1 MTNKAVRI
9 VDKIE
14 FCWPSYVT
22 RMYDIFPFEYS
33 NGLINK
39 IIQKELVLD
48 EDVTML
54 TSLEQVKCRLQ
65 EIQDDQDDILG
76 SKPKPL
82 DIKDENFLQGYSH
95 RELSDHFVVFVVRD
109 FNIKGEEKSPI
120 LTDPKLTESLR
131 KMNDFFDS
139 MSVDEILEHVE
150 EPENNDGVKVD
161 DFLMSMPGP
170 VGERFTAETFVD
182 VIFKEYPKLDSLSL
196 DAKQSFCKKF
206 MYRLIKGV

>member
-1 MTNKAVRI
+1 MAQQVQI
-9 VDKIE
+9 VQ
-14 FCWPSYVT
+14 
-22 RMYDIFPFEYS
+22 RFEYS

-39 IIQKELVLD
+39 IIQQELVLD
-48 EDVTML
+48 EDVTVL
-54 TSLEQVKCRLQ
+54 TSLDQVKSRLK

-76 SKPKPL
+76 SEPKPL

-95 RELSDHFVVFVVRD
+95 SEISDHFVVFVVRD

-120 LTDPKLTESLR
+120 MSDPKLTESLR
-131 KMNDFFDS
+131 IMNDFFDS
-139 MSVDEILEHVE
+139 MSVDEVQELVDEQVG
-150 EPENNDGVKVD
+150 DGVKVD

-170 VGERFTAETFVD
+170 VGECFAAESFVD

-206 MYRLIKGV
+206 MYRLIMGV